1 MISSIETERNKLLND
16 LKRAFREVDSIVA
29 ATERNYQESASG
41 NSNSNSN
48 SNSQHTTN
56 ANRHDQVAMLTDRA
70 RQAVVHTG
78 EVLGRTV
85 SHYPLASIAMVGVGA
100 ALLGALA
107 YRK

>member
-1 MISSIETERNKLLND
+1 MISSIETERNKLLID

-48 SNSQHTTN
+48 SQYTTN

>member
-1 MISSIETERNKLLND
+1 
-16 LKRAFREVDSIVA
+16 
-29 ATERNYQESASG
+29 
-41 NSNSNSN
+41 
-48 SNSQHTTN
+48 
-56 ANRHDQVAMLTDRA
+56 MLTDRA